1 MKFKAVYS
9 EEKDL
14 ENYLKGGWRFTYR
27 AFGREPKKFL
37 QRFPP
42 EFQEALLAAKTE
54 EEAKAVIKAYWQKI
68 KAPNHEENAELIRK
82 WVEIIL
88 NQESVAIIDL
98 LEKLYTAKFPFS
110 EITVFLT
117 TFPLKPYNFEERWFM
132 VGRDDNIA
140 RIILVAK
147 HELNHFM
154 FFYYYPQLKEKLGEE
169 KFEILKEALVIF
181 TNPEGNDKP
190 AVKKLENYFKTLS
203 GKPAT
208 EIINLALA
216 REELFEAS

>member
-1 MKFKAVYS
+1 
-9 EEKDL
+9 
-14 ENYLKGGWRFTYR
+14 
-27 AFGREPKKFL
+27 
-37 QRFPP
+37 
-42 EFQEALLAAKTE
+42 
-54 EEAKAVIKAYWQKI
+54 
-68 KAPNHEENAELIRK
+68 
-82 WVEIIL
+82 
-88 NQESVAIIDL
+88 
-98 LEKLYTAKFPFS
+98 
-110 EITVFLT
+110 
-117 TFPLKPYNFEERWFM
+117 M